1 MIVRLAVRILRR
13 NAARLLITGLSL
25 AVGAFALAAVL
36 GIVQSTERFLRA
48 ESNVLIGGD
57 VSISSSTRVDA
68 DTDPVILEARAA
80 GVLLAR
86 TTEMLVMTRSTNP
99 KLVRADGTS
108 PTALASAKI
117 ADGAYPLYGA
127 LQLEQALP
135 QLPSP
140 RGIFASQLLA
150 RRLGAAVGDTI
161 MVGDSSFIVENII
174 VREPDE
180 MGSGFRLG
188 PPLLATEAGWL
199 RTGITRENSRVSNK
213 LLLRFPAGLRRSAEA
228 QLTQRIEEHF
238 LADGAQVAVATRGPE
253 NLLRATEAGQRFFF
267 TVIVLALF
275 LAAVNI
281 RVNLAYLLAALTR
294 TAAIMRALG
303 IARRALAAIFAVI
316 IAAVAL
322 AGGAAGAL
330 LGNIG
335 AAAALPYVSQL
346 LERTLQPDVLTA
358 NIPEVTLFS
367 LALAL
372 MAGLGFLV
380 RISRTEPKIL
390 LGGYSQSA
398 AVSTAMHELPFL
410 ALSLVAIGAGVWRLT
425 GSAGVAGTAVAVI
438 LGGFAGIALLTH
450 ALVKLLHKHRAGFR
464 FQVRAIIAFVHH
476 QGPVFT
482 SAVASLAIAVAAVST
497 IILLE
502 ANVLGNL
509 RGQFR
514 ADAPNLYLLDVQP
527 DQEQGVAAMVGESW
541 RMFPVVRGRFIE
553 RDGVKIQELGDKHNH
568 ELTREFNLTYRTEL
582 IAGEEITAGTW
593 HGASGRGEISVERD
607 FAERAN
613 ISLGSTLTFLVQGF
627 PVTAKVTS
635 LRSVQADGGLP
646 FFFLVYS
653 PEVLADF
660 PRSAFGYGFL
670 PPAEINGL
678 ISNLVERYPNVSAL
692 PTADI
697 IELVTRVVT
706 LLGAAVAAAAVPAF
720 VLGLLM
726 TVSLLA
732 AAVRERT
739 NDMLVFTAVG
749 APRPLLF
756 GLFVRESLAGLT
768 FAAVLGVVI
777 SHVTVLVLNRT
788 LFEFTQYFF
797 SPLVIGAV
805 VFLFIAATAVA
816 VLAARQ
822 LSQVSPAALLRKQ

>member
-1 MIVRLAVRILRR
+1 MILRLAARILRR

-36 GIVQSTERFLRA
+36 GIVQSAERFLRA

-57 VSISSSTRVDA
+57 ISISSTARVDA
-68 DTDPVILEARAA
+68 ETDPVILEALAA
-80 GVLLAR
+80 GVRLAR
-86 TTEMLVMTRSTNP
+86 TTEMLVMTRNLNAA
-99 KLVRADGTS
+99 LVRADGTT

-117 ADGAYPLYGA
+117 SDSAYPLYGA
-127 LQLEQALP
+127 LQLEQAQPLLP
-135 QLPSP
+135 TAG
-140 RGIFASQLLA
+140 GIFASQLLA
-150 RRLGAAVGDTI
+150 RRLGAAIGDAI
-161 MVGDSSFIVENII
+161 MVGDGSFIVENIV

-180 MGSGFRLG
+180 LGSGFRLG
-188 PPLLATEAGWL
+188 PPLLATEAGWQ
-199 RTGITRENSRVSNK
+199 RTGITRENSRITNT
-213 LLLRFPAGLRRSAEA
+213 LLLRFPAGLSRSAEA
-228 QLTQRIEEHF
+228 RLTGRIEEHF
-238 LADGAQVAVATRGPE
+238 LEDGKRVAVATRGPE
-253 NLLRATEAGQRFFF
+253 NLLRATQAGQRFFF

-303 IARRALAAIFAVI
+303 MARRRLAVIFAVI

-330 LGNIG
+330 LGNLG
-335 AAAALPYVSQL
+335 AAAALPYVSNL
-346 LERTLQPDVLTA
+346 LERTLEPDVLTA
-358 NIPEVTLFS
+358 NIPAVTLFS

-390 LGGYSQSA
+390 LGGYSQSTA
-398 AVSTAMHELPFL
+398 ASTAMHELPFL
-410 ALSLVAIGAGVWRLT
+410 ALSLVAIGGGVWQLT
-425 GSAGVAGTAVAVI
+425 GSAAVAGTAVAVI
-438 LGGFAGIALLTH
+438 LGSFASIALLTH
-450 ALVKLLHKHRAGFR
+450 GLVKLLHKHRAGFR
-464 FQVRAIIAFVHH
+464 FQTRAIIAFVHH
-476 QGPVFT
+476 QGPVFS
-482 SAVASLAIAVAAVST
+482 SAVASLAIAVGAVST

-527 DQEQGVAAMVGESW
+527 DQEQGVAAIVGDSW
-541 RMFPVVRGRFIE
+541 RMFPVVRGRFGE
-553 RDGVKIQELGDKHNH
+553 RDGAKIETQGAQKND
-568 ELTREFNLTYRTEL
+568 ELTREFNLTYRAEL
-582 IAGEEITAGTW
+582 IEGEEITAGTW
-593 HGASGRGEISVERD
+593 HGAGGRGEISVERD
-607 FAERAN
+607 FAGRAK
-613 ISLGSTLTFLVQGF
+613 IVLGSSLTFLVQGF

-635 LRSVQADGGLP
+635 LRSVQSTGGMP

-653 PEVLADF
+653 PDVLADI

-670 PPAEINGL
+670 PPAEINGT
-678 ISNLVERYPNVSAL
+678 ISKLVERYPNVSAL

-726 TVSLLA
+726 IVSLLA

-756 GLFVRESLAGLT
+756 GLFVRESLTGLT

-777 SHVTVLVLNRT
+777 SHVTVLVLNRE

-805 VFLFIAATAVA
+805 AFLFSAATIVA
-816 VLAARQ
+816 VVAARR

>member
-161 MVGDSSFIVENII
+161 MVGDSSFIVDII

-450 ALVKLLHKHRAGFR
+450 TLVKLLHKHRARFR

-593 HGASGRGEISVERD
+593 HG
-607 FAERAN
+607 
-613 ISLGSTLTFLVQGF
+613 
-627 PVTAKVTS
+627 
-635 LRSVQADGGLP
+635 
-646 FFFLVYS
+646 
-653 PEVLADF
+653 
-660 PRSAFGYGFL
+660 AFGYGFL

>member
-1 MIVRLAVRILRR
+1 MILRLAARILRR

-36 GIVQSTERFLRA
+36 GIVQSAERFLRA

-68 DTDPVILEARAA
+68 ETDPVILEALAA
-80 GVLLAR
+80 GVRLAR
-86 TTEMLVMTRSTNP
+86 TTEMLVMTRSLNTA
-99 KLVRADGTS
+99 LVSADGTY

-117 ADGAYPLYGA
+117 AGNAYPLYGA
-127 LQLEQALP
+127 LQLEQAQPL
-135 QLPSP
+135 LPSAG
-140 RGIFASQLLA
+140 GIFASQLLA
-150 RRLGAAVGDTI
+150 RRLQAAIGDSI
-161 MVGDSSFIVENII
+161 MVGDGSFIVENII
-174 VREPDE
+174 MREPDE
-180 MGSGFRLG
+180 LGSGFRLG
-188 PPLLATEAGWL
+188 PPLLATEAGWQ

-213 LLLRFPAGLRRSAEA
+213 LLLRFPAGLSRSAEA
-228 QLTQRIEEHF
+228 RLTERIEEHF
-238 LADGAQVAVATRGPE
+238 VADGARVAVATRGPE
-253 NLLRATEAGQRFFF
+253 NLLRATQAGQRFFF

-303 IARRALAAIFAVI
+303 IARRALAVIFAVI

-330 LGNIG
+330 LGNLG
-335 AAAALPYVSQL
+335 AAAALPYVSKL
-346 LERTLQPDVLTA
+346 LERPLEPDVLTA
-358 NIPEVTLFS
+358 NIPAVTLFS

-390 LGGYSQSA
+390 LGGYTQSA
-398 AVSTAMHELPFL
+398 AASTAMHELPFL
-410 ALSLVAIGAGVWRLT
+410 ALSLVAIGGGVWQLT
-425 GSAGVAGTAVAVI
+425 GSAAVAGTAVAVI
-438 LGGFAGIALLTH
+438 LGSFAGIALLTH
-450 ALVKLLHKHRAGFR
+450 ALVKVLHKQRAGFS
-464 FQVRAIIAFVHH
+464 FQTRAIIAFVHH

-482 SAVASLAIAVAAVST
+482 SAVASLAIAVGAVST

-527 DQEQGVAAMVGESW
+527 DQEQGVAAMVGDSW
-541 RMFPVVRGRFIE
+541 RMFPVVRGRFAE
-553 RDGVKIQELGDKHNH
+553 RDGVKVGESGARRND
-568 ELTREFNLTYRTEL
+568 ELTREFNLTYRADL
-582 IAGEEITAGTW
+582 IEGEEITAGTW
-593 HGASGRGEISVERD
+593 HGASGVGEISVERE

-613 ISLGSTLTFLVQGF
+613 IALGSSLTFLVQGF

-635 LRSVQADGGLP
+635 LRTVQSTGGLP

-653 PEVLADF
+653 PDVLADI

-670 PPAEINGL
+670 PPAEINGM
-678 ISNLVERYPNVSAL
+678 ISKLVERYPNVSAL

-726 TVSLLA
+726 IVSLLA

-756 GLFVRESLAGLT
+756 GLFVRESLSGLT

-777 SHVTVLVLNRT
+777 SHVTVLVLNRE
-788 LFEFTQYFF
+788 LFEFTQYYF

-805 VFLFIAATAVA
+805 AFLFIAATVVA
-816 VLAARQ
+816 VVAAHR
-822 LSQVSPAALLRKQ
+822 LSRVSPAALLRKQ

>member
-1 MIVRLAVRILRR
+1 MILRLAARILRR
-13 NAARLLITGLSL
+13 NTGRLLITGLSL

-36 GIVQSTERFLRA
+36 GIVQSAERFLRA

-57 VSISSSTRVDA
+57 VSISSTARVDA
-68 DTDPVILEARAA
+68 DTDPVILEALAA
-80 GVLLAR
+80 GVRLAR
-86 TTEMLVMTRSTNP
+86 TTEMLVMTRSLNAAQ
-99 KLVRADGTS
+99 VRADGTN

-117 ADGAYPLYGA
+117 ADSAYPLYGA
-127 LQLEQALP
+127 LQLERAQPL
-135 QLPSP
+135 LPSAG
-140 RGIFASQLLA
+140 GIFASQLLA
-150 RRLGAAVGDTI
+150 RRLGAAIGDTI
-161 MVGDSSFIVENII
+161 MVGDGSFTVENII

-180 MGSGFRLG
+180 LGSGFRLG
-188 PPLLATEAGWL
+188 PPLLATEAGWQ
-199 RTGITRENSRVSNK
+199 RTGITRENSRISNT
-213 LLLRFPAGLRRSAEA
+213 LLLRFPAGLGRSAEA
-228 QLTQRIEEHF
+228 RLTQRIEEHF
-238 LADGAQVAVATRGPE
+238 VADGARVAVATRGPE
-253 NLLRATEAGQRFFF
+253 NLLRATQAGQRFFF

-303 IARRALAAIFAVI
+303 IARRALAAIFAAI

-330 LGNIG
+330 LGNLG
-335 AAAALPYVSQL
+335 AAAALPYVSNL
-346 LERTLQPDVLTA
+346 LERTLEPDVLTA
-358 NIPEVTLFS
+358 NIPAVTLFS

-398 AVSTAMHELPFL
+398 AASTAMHELPFL
-410 ALSLVAIGAGVWRLT
+410 ALSLVAIGGGVWQLT
-425 GSAGVAGTAVAVI
+425 GSAAVAGTAVAVI
-438 LGGFAGIALLTH
+438 LGSFASIALLTH
-450 ALVKLLHKHRAGFR
+450 GLVKLLHKHRAGFR
-464 FQVRAIIAFVHH
+464 FQTRAIIAFVHH

-482 SAVASLAIAVAAVST
+482 SAVASLAIAVGAVST

-527 DQEQGVAAMVGESW
+527 DQEQGVAAIVGESW
-541 RMFPVVRGRFIE
+541 RMFPVVRGRFAE
-553 RDGVKIQELGDKHNH
+553 RDGAKIETQGAQKND
-568 ELTREFNLTYRTEL
+568 ELTREFNLTYRAEL
-582 IAGEEITAGTW
+582 IEGEEITAGTW
-593 HGASGRGEISVERD
+593 HGAGGRGEISVERD
-607 FAERAN
+607 FAGRAQ
-613 ISLGSTLTFLVQGF
+613 IVLGSSLTFLVQGF

-635 LRSVQADGGLP
+635 LRSVQSTGGMP

-653 PEVLADF
+653 PDVLADI

-670 PPAEINGL
+670 PPAEINSM
-678 ISNLVERYPNVSAL
+678 ISKVVERYPNVSAL

-726 TVSLLA
+726 IVSLLA

-756 GLFVRESLAGLT
+756 GLFVRESLTGLT

-777 SHVTVLVLNRT
+777 SHVTVLVLNRE

-805 VFLFIAATAVA
+805 AFLFSAATIVA
-816 VLAARQ
+816 VVAARR

>member
-1 MIVRLAVRILRR
+1 MILRLAARILRR
-13 NAARLLITGLSL
+13 NAGRLLITGLSL

-36 GIVQSTERFLRA
+36 GIVQSAERFLRA

-57 VSISSSTRVDA
+57 VSISSATRVDA
-68 DTDPVILEARAA
+68 DKDPVILEALAA
-80 GVLLAR
+80 GMQLAH
-86 TTEMLVMTRSTNP
+86 TTEMLVMTRNLNAA
-99 KLVRADGTS
+99 LVRANGTN

-117 ADGAYPLYGA
+117 ADSAYPLYGA
-127 LQLEQALP
+127 LLLEQAQPL
-135 QLPSP
+135 LPSAG
-140 RGIFASQLLA
+140 GIFASQLLA
-150 RRLGAAVGDTI
+150 RRLGAAIGDAI
-161 MVGDSSFIVENII
+161 MVGDGSFIVENII

-180 MGSGFRLG
+180 LGSGFRLG
-188 PPLLATEAGWL
+188 PPLLATEAGWQ
-199 RTGITRENSRVSNK
+199 RTGILRENSRITNT
-213 LLLRFPAGLRRSAEA
+213 LLLRFPAGLSRSAEA
-228 QLTQRIEEHF
+228 RLTGRIEEHF
-238 LADGAQVAVATRGPE
+238 LEDGKRVAVATRGPE
-253 NLLRATEAGQRFFF
+253 NLLRATQAGQRFFF

-303 IARRALAAIFAVI
+303 MARRGLAVIFAVI

-322 AGGAAGAL
+322 AGGALGAL
-330 LGNIG
+330 LGNLG
-335 AAAALPYVSQL
+335 AAAALPYVSRL
-346 LERTLQPDVLTA
+346 LERTLEPDVLTA
-358 NIPEVTLFS
+358 NIPAVTLFS

-398 AVSTAMHELPFL
+398 AASTAKHELPFL
-410 ALSLVAIGAGVWRLT
+410 VLSLVAIGGGVWQLT
-425 GSAGVAGTAVAVI
+425 GSATVAATAVAVI
-438 LGGFAGIALLTH
+438 LGSFAGIALLTH
-450 ALVKLLHKHRAGFR
+450 ALVKLLHKHRAGYR
-464 FQVRAIIAFVHH
+464 FQTRAIIAFVHH

-482 SAVASLAIAVAAVST
+482 SAVASLAIAVGAVST

-509 RGQFR
+509 RGQFQ

-527 DQEQGVAAMVGESW
+527 DQEQGVAEIVGDSW
-541 RMFPVVRGRFIE
+541 RVFPVVRGRFSE
-553 RDGVKIQELGDKHNH
+553 RDGVKIEEQGAQRDRELS
-568 ELTREFNLTYRTEL
+568 REFNLTYRAEL
-582 IAGEEITAGTW
+582 IEGETVTAGTW
-593 HGASGRGEISVERD
+593 HGTTGRGEISVERD

-613 ISLGSTLTFLVQGF
+613 IVLGSSLTFLVQGF

-635 LRSVQADGGLP
+635 MRSVQSSGGLP

-653 PEVLADF
+653 PDVLADI

-670 PPAEINGL
+670 PPAEINGT
-678 ISNLVERYPNVSAL
+678 ISKLVERYPNVSAL

-697 IELVTRVVT
+697 IELVARVVT

-726 TVSLLA
+726 IVSLLA

-756 GLFVRESLAGLT
+756 GLFVRESLTGLT

-777 SHVTVLVLNRT
+777 SHVTVLVLNRE

-805 VFLFIAATAVA
+805 AFLFIAATVVA
-816 VLAARQ
+816 VMAARR
-822 LSQVSPAALLRKQ
+822 LSQVSPAALLRKH